1 MNCETSY
8 TDCCEIEVIKSGHG
22 PKLSLNLL
30 VNYIKSLVIIG
41 AEDMSKIK

>member
-8 TDCCEIEVIKSGHG
+8 TDCCQIETIKTNHG
-22 PKLSLNLL
+22 AKVRLNLL
-30 VNYIKSLVIIG
+30 TDYLRSIVITG